1 MKFKKDEYIKLY
13 FEQKTT
19 EYSQCARSQR
29 MLYRVQLYEQ
39 EPQYA
44 RLACGNACHQC
55 AVCTMDIENKE

>member
-1 MKFKKDEYIKLY
+1 
-13 FEQKTT
+13 
-19 EYSQCARSQR
+19 